1 MAGWYT
7 SAGHLPSPE
16 ERLAH
21 VACSTL
27 LRVDAEVPS
36 GGATGE
42 PNRWLLTG
50 GGAVQLVEGWQSL

>member
-1 MAGWYT
+1 MAGWCT
-7 SAGHLPSPE
+7 SVGHLPSPE

-21 VACSTL
+21 VAYLTL